1 MSFLLAAHFVSAFGV
16 TSFYYEGRPLV
27 MMPGES
33 RNISLILQNMV
44 GNDDMKATAEITEGR
59 EIAVILDGLDGEAE
73 YLVPLG
79 VKDVQVNIQ
88 VSMPSNARRGE
99 RYEFKVLVGAAPIN
113 EGEGQLGV
121 VQGIVTTVP
130 VYAGAEEK
138 KIESTG
144 RGYWRYALAF
154 AVAAAIIIVVI
165 AYIRKRKSLK
175 DREFYAY
182 Q

>member
-1 MSFLLAAHFVSAFGV
+1 MYCSKVVFAGLLSFLLAAHFVSAFGV

-79 VKDVQVNIQ
+79 VKDVQVNIK
-88 VSMPSNARRGE
+88 VRMP
-99 RYEFKVLVGAAPIN
+99 
-113 EGEGQLGV
+113 
-121 VQGIVTTVP
+121 
-130 VYAGAEEK
+130 
-138 KIESTG
+138 
-144 RGYWRYALAF
+144 
-154 AVAAAIIIVVI
+154 
-165 AYIRKRKSLK
+165 
-175 DREFYAY
+175 
-182 Q
+182 